1 MKTAPK
7 GDPCARPGHV
17 PDMLHTEQ
25 SHTHSTVAVCPV
37 HVLFNYS
44 FYLQSISYRKDKLH
58 YSQLIK
64 ITLKSFST
72 ANYTQAAVSV

>member
-17 PDMLHTEQ
+17 PGTVHTEQ
-25 SHTHSTVAVCPV
+25 PHTHGTVAVCPV
-37 HVLFNYS
+37 LLNYS

-64 ITLKSFST
+64 ITLRFSQLLIT
-72 ANYTQAAVSV
+72 RRQQCQCN